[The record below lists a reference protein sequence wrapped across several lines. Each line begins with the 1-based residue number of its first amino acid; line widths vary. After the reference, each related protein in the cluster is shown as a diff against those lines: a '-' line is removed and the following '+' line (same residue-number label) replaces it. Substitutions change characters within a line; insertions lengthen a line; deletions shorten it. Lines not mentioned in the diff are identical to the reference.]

1 MKHPLIKHQKVIG
14 IFLFYFELSFFLV
27 FNKYDTEKNG
37 FISSSLL
44 EQVINEMNQSTLLK
58 TIPIISQLKQRL
70 DPDNTQIIL
79 KSLFINELF
88 PQDQYQK
95 SNNHLSGPL
104 NGKPFIIYHYNGLP
118 RSNKDKKVRYA
129 SAQAVISD
137 YGYGNDT
144 PISAV
149 APVQPG

>member
-1 MKHPLIKHQKVIG
+1 MTQ
-14 IFLFYFELSFFLV
+14 LS
-27 FNKYDTEKNG
+27 
-37 FISSSLL
+37 
-44 EQVINEMNQSTLLK
+44 LLK
-58 TIPIISQLKQRL
+58 TIPTINQLKQKL

-79 KSLFINELF
+79 KSLFLDELF

-95 SNNHLSGPL
+95 TNNHLSDPL

-129 SAQAVISD
+129 SAQAIISD

-144 PISAV
+144 PNSAV
-149 APVQPG
+149 APVQPGFYLLLFFFFFIIIINFSFF